1 MTLYLN
7 CDLYIKNGNFGL
19 FCLLGH
25 LCSTQTHI
33 LSLLQNPVPNVE
45 DLKVGRFVAA
55 KYQGAWSRAEVVDVK
70 GVCIGRGGGE

>member
-1 MTLYLN
+1 MVVLDSFASWVIGIL
-7 CDLYIKNGNFGL
+7 K
-19 FCLLGH
+19 
-25 LCSTQTHI
+25 THI

-70 GVCIGRGGGE
+70 GVCIGRFSE